1 MGEDAKL
8 SLPKRTKMKLHF
20 LCVLCLLLAAPAA
33 ADPEIDDMI
42 NGLVGPLLKSFSL
55 PNMVNFG
62 DASLS
67 PLANVDAQPARVTV
81 RVIPLDGSDGAG
93 FFKQNALFR
102 SANSA
107 PDSWPTA
114 SSATNMPSTFSLV
127 PPTAGDDSSADN
139 DFFSMLE
146 GQMRGAAAMR
156 DSQPLIRM
164 VARPLG
170 RASMPS
176 LRSLFG
182 SPMFSGGRSSVTSI
196 VNDGRT
202 TKRTT
207 VTTNE
212 NGEQTSSSSE
222 TMNSDDGPVNVQSLF
237 RDAFSLPSDVEVS
250 SRRLYHA
257 P

>member
-1 MGEDAKL
+1 
-8 SLPKRTKMKLHF
+8 MKEIHF
-20 LCVLCLLLAAPAA
+20 FCVLCLLLAAPAA

-62 DASLS
+62 GASLS

-81 RVIPLDGSDGAG
+81 RLIPLGGSDGAG

-102 SANSA
+102 SANNPA
-107 PDSWPTA
+107 DSWPTA
-114 SSATNMPSTFSLV
+114 AGSATNMPSSTFSLV
-127 PPTAGDDSSADN
+127 PPTSADESPDQ
-139 DFFSMLE
+139 DFLSMLQ

-156 DSQPLIRM
+156 DAQPVFRM

-176 LRSLFG
+176 LKSLFDM
-182 SPMFSGGRSSVTSI
+182 PMFSGGRSSVTSI
-196 VNDGRT
+196 VNDGKT
-202 TKRTT
+202 TRRTT

-212 NGEQTSSSSE
+212 NGEQTSTTTE
-222 TMNSDDGPVNVQSLF
+222 TNGPVDVQSLVK
-237 RDAFSLPSDVEVS
+237 DVLSFPTDLEVS
-250 SRRLYHA
+250 PSHENRATQNALLLM
-257 P
+257 